1 MCGAHTLLQPISA
14 NVELTFLNVS
24 HNQLSKP
31 TGVEEL
37 SKLEVLNMAHN
48 KIRELKGIQKLK
60 QLKVSSRVEWPLS
73 SSDRLSSSITI

>member
-1 MCGAHTLLQPISA
+1 MH
-14 NVELTFLNVS
+14 
-24 HNQLSKP
+24 
-31 TGVEEL
+31 GVEEL